1 MKTKIFVSSLA
12 ALFAAD
18 AMAAAGTQSVNTL
31 LQTILST
38 LQSISPITITIAII
52 WVAYVLIFSERVTL
66 SRMAPPIIG
75 GILLG
80 VAPWIA
86 DLLVG

>member
-1 MKTKIFVSSLA
+1 MKTKKII
-12 ALFAAD
+12 ALSTTLFTAE
-18 AMAAAGTQSVNTL
+18 AMAAAGTQSINTL
-31 LQTILST
+31 LQSVLST
-38 LQSISPITITIAII
+38 LQSASPVTITIAVM